1 MTDAARARAGRIG
14 GYATAARHD
23 TRQTTAKAR
32 QTFQA
37 SFEDK
42 VDPERVLSPAERAR
56 RAEAARNEFY
66 ARLSA
71 AGAAARRKKAG

>member
-1 MTDAARARAGRIG
+1 MSKAHQLAGRIG

-23 TRQTTAKAR
+23 TRTTTSKAR

-37 SFEDK
+37 SFEAK
-42 VDPERVLSPAERAR
+42 VDPDGILAPAERAR
-56 RAEAARNEFY
+56 RAEAARNEYY

-71 AGAAARRKKAG
+71 AGVKARREQAS